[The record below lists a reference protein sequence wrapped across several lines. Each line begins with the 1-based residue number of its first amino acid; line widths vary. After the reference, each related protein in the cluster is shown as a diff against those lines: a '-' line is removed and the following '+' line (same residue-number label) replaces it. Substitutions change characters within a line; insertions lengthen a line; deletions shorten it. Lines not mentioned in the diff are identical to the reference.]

1 MKLKP
6 FGRIL
11 ICVVTAVAAMA
22 VTHSCF
28 DDSDLR
34 NSIDDLNNRVQAL
47 EDFQKKVQSDINS
60 LQELIQKIQSQV
72 TVDRVDTNS
81 DGSYTIYFSDNTE
94 VTIRNGKDGKDGQD
108 GNDGKDGQD
117 GNDGKDGQD
126 GLTPPTII
134 VMLGEDDVYYWGYQ
148 YPDGSKELILD
159 ETGKPIPVTG
169 TAPQVRINSENG
181 NWEISTDGGKTWTDT
196 GMPSAGE
203 GDSMFSDVSEDEDY
217 VYITLRGEEEPLKIP
232 KSKEIVFEFTDAP
245 EVSEFVP
252 GERKEFSFRMSGAED
267 YVISKP
273 DGWRASIEDGM
284 FVITAPA
291 AENIYA
297 EREGSV
303 SIILIASNG
312 QSFHAEHKVA
322 VRAFS
327 VSSIDLWKNTATVS
341 AYYNLAEDGIS
352 LYYRVKGTSEW
363 IAAEKDGKAFVMAPV
378 WNTTQND
385 TGLDIYS
392 IKEGTGVFAGKTYEI
407 EFRTGSSEVT
417 AASEFTTAVGDIIPN
432 GDMSGWSVKKV
443 SNKDVPYPNI
453 AGQSFWDSGNNNMIS
468 TLCQED
474 PDVPGTA
481 MLSAN
486 FMLIAFTPGNMYTGD
501 FAMSGYTAGTASFGK
516 VYDWTARP
524 KALKVDYKAT
534 VGTIDKTGG
543 NDPYAASYKDKPD
556 TSRIYAVVID
566 WTRQHGVTS
575 GYGISPTGMWDP
587 TTVTNLDEGAII
599 GYAVLDITASQT
611 DFKTEEIPFVWY
623 DTEAKPAE
631 GNYSVVISCATSK
644 RGDYLT
650 GCSTNKLWVD
660 NFSWVY

>member
-34 NSIDDLNNRVQAL
+34 NSIDDLNNRVRAL

-60 LQELIQKIQSQV
+60 LQELIQKIQSKV
-72 TVDRVDTNS
+72 TVDRVETNT

-94 VTIRNGKDGKDGQD
+94 VTIRNGK
-108 GNDGKDGQD
+108 
-117 GNDGKDGQD
+117 DGKDGQD

-203 GDSMFSDVSEDEDY
+203 GDSMFADVTEDEDY
-217 VYITLRGEEEPLKIP
+217 IYITLQGEEEPLIIP
-232 KSKEIVFEFTDAP
+232 KSKEVVFEFTDAP

-291 AENIYA
+291 AENTYA

-341 AYYNLAEDGIS
+341 AYYNFAEDGIS

-363 IAAEKDGKAFVMAPV
+363 IAAEKDGNAFVMAPA
-378 WNTTQND
+378 WDKAKND
-385 TGLDIYS
+385 AGLDIYS
-392 IKEGTGVFAGKTYEI
+392 LKEGTGVFAGKTYEF

-417 AASEFTTAVGDIIPN
+417 AASEFTTAVGDTIPN
-432 GDMSGWSVKKV
+432 GNMSGWSEKMV
-443 SNKDVPYPNI
+443 STKNVPYPNA
-453 AGQSFWDSGNNNMIS
+453 AGQSFWDSGNNSMIS
-468 TLCQED
+468 TLCQQD
-474 PDVPGTA
+474 PDNPGVA

-543 NDPYAASYKDKPD
+543 NDPSGASYKDKPD

-587 TTVTNLDEGAII
+587 TTVTSLDEGAII

>member
-72 TVDRVDTNS
+72 TVDRVETNT
-81 DGSYTIYFSDNTE
+81 DGSYTIYFSDKTE
-94 VTIRNGKDGKDGQD
+94 ITIRNG
-108 GNDGKDGQD
+108 NDGK
-117 GNDGKDGQD
+117 D

-134 VMLGEDDVYYWGYQ
+134 VMLGEDGVYYWGYQ
-148 YPDGSKELILD
+148 YPDETKELILD
-159 ETGKPIPVTG
+159 ENGKPIPVTG
-169 TAPQVRINSENG
+169 TAPQVRINPDNG

-203 GDSMFSDVSEDEDY
+203 GDSMFADVTEDEDY
-217 VYITLRGEEEPLKIP
+217 IYVTLHGEEEPLKIP

-252 GERKEFSFRMSGAED
+252 GERKELSFRMSGAED

-303 SIILIASNG
+303 SVILIASNG
-312 QSFHAEHKVA
+312 QSFHAEQKVA
-322 VRAFS
+322 VCAFS
-327 VSSIDLWKNTATVS
+327 LSSIDLWKNTATVS
-341 AYYNLAEDGIS
+341 AYYNFAEDGMS
-352 LYYRVKGTSEW
+352 LYYRVKGASEW
-363 IAAEKDGKAFVMAPV
+363 IAAEKDGNAFVMAPA
-378 WNTTQND
+378 WDKAKND
-385 TGLDIYS
+385 AGLDIYS
-392 IKEGTGVFAGKTYEI
+392 LKEGTGVFAGKTYEF

-417 AASEFTTAVGDIIPN
+417 AASEFTTAVGDTIPN
-432 GDMSGWSVKKV
+432 GNMSGWSEKKV
-443 SNKDVPYPNI
+443 STKNVPYPNA
-453 AGQSFWDSGNNNMIS
+453 AGQSFWDSGNNSMIA
-468 TLCQED
+468 TLCQQD
-474 PDVPGTA
+474 PDNPGVA

-516 VYDWTARP
+516 IYDWTARP

-543 NDPYAASYKDKPD
+543 NDPSGASYKDKPD

-611 DFKTEEIPFVWY
+611 NFKTAEIPFVWY

>member
-108 GNDGKDGQD
+108 G
-117 GNDGKDGQD
+117 
-126 GLTPPTII
+126 LTPPTII

-203 GDSMFSDVSEDEDY
+203 GDSMFADVTEDEDY
-217 VYITLRGEEEPLKIP
+217 IYITLQGEEEPLIIP
-232 KSKEIVFEFTDAP
+232 KSKEVVFEFTDAP

-291 AENIYA
+291 AENTYA

-363 IAAEKDGKAFVMAPV
+363 IASEKDGKAFVMAPV

-432 GDMSGWSVKKV
+432 GDMSGWSVKNV

-501 FAMSGYTAGTASFGK
+501 FVMSGFTGTASFGK

-534 VGTIDKTGG
+534 VGTIDKTGS
-543 NDPYAASYKDKPD
+543 NDPYAALYKDKPD

-566 WTRQHGVTS
+566 WTKQHGVTS
-575 GYGISPTGMWDP
+575 GLGDPTGMWDP
-587 TTVTNLDEGAII
+587 TTVTSLDEGAII

>member
-72 TVDRVDTNS
+72 TVDRVETNT

-94 VTIRNGKDGKDGQD
+94 ITIRNG
-108 GNDGKDGQD
+108 NDGK
-117 GNDGKDGQD
+117 D

-203 GDSMFSDVSEDEDY
+203 GDSMFADVTEDEDY
-217 VYITLRGEEEPLKIP
+217 IYITLQGEEEPLIIP
-232 KSKEIVFEFTDAP
+232 KSKEVVFEFTDAP

-291 AENIYA
+291 AENTYA

-303 SIILIASNG
+303 SVILIASNG
-312 QSFHAEHKVA
+312 QSFHAEQKVA
-322 VRAFS
+322 VCAFS
-327 VSSIDLWKNTATVS
+327 L
-341 AYYNLAEDGIS
+341 
-352 LYYRVKGTSEW
+352 
-363 IAAEKDGKAFVMAPV
+363 
-378 WNTTQND
+378 
-385 TGLDIYS
+385 
-392 IKEGTGVFAGKTYEI
+392 
-407 EFRTGSSEVT
+407 
-417 AASEFTTAVGDIIPN
+417 
-432 GDMSGWSVKKV
+432 
-443 SNKDVPYPNI
+443 
-453 AGQSFWDSGNNNMIS
+453 
-468 TLCQED
+468 
-474 PDVPGTA
+474 
-481 MLSAN
+481 
-486 FMLIAFTPGNMYTGD
+486 
-501 FAMSGYTAGTASFGK
+501 
-516 VYDWTARP
+516 
-524 KALKVDYKAT
+524 
-534 VGTIDKTGG
+534 
-543 NDPYAASYKDKPD
+543 
-556 TSRIYAVVID
+556 
-566 WTRQHGVTS
+566 
-575 GYGISPTGMWDP
+575 
-587 TTVTNLDEGAII
+587 
-599 GYAVLDITASQT
+599 AVLQSERHIRVDCCR
-611 DFKTEEIPFVWY
+611 
-623 DTEAKPAE
+623 E
-631 GNYSVVISCATSK
+631 GRQCVRDGS
-644 RGDYLT
+644 GM
-650 GCSTNKLWVD
+650 G
-660 NFSWVY
+660 

>member
-60 LQELIQKIQSQV
+60 LQELIQKIQSKV
-72 TVDRVDTNS
+72 TVDRVETNT

-94 VTIRNGKDGKDGQD
+94 VTIRNGK
-108 GNDGKDGQD
+108 
-117 GNDGKDGQD
+117 DGKDGQD

-203 GDSMFSDVSEDEDY
+203 GDSMFADVTEDEDY
-217 VYITLRGEEEPLKIP
+217 IYITLQGEEEPLIIP
-232 KSKEIVFEFTDAP
+232 KSKEVVFEFTDAP

-291 AENIYA
+291 AENTYA

-303 SIILIASNG
+303 SVILIASNG
-312 QSFHAEHKVA
+312 QSFHAEQKVA
-322 VRAFS
+322 VCAFS
-327 VSSIDLWKNTATVS
+327 LSSIDLWKNTATVS
-341 AYYNLAEDGIS
+341 AYYNFAEDGMS
-352 LYYRVKGTSEW
+352 LYYRVKGASEW
-363 IAAEKDGKAFVMAPV
+363 IAAEKDGNAFVMAPA
-378 WNTTQND
+378 WDKAKND
-385 TGLDIYS
+385 AGLDIYS
-392 IKEGTGVFAGKTYEI
+392 LKEGTGVFAGKTYEF

-417 AASEFTTAVGDIIPN
+417 AASEFTTAVGDTIPN
-432 GDMSGWSVKKV
+432 GNMSGWSEKMV
-443 SNKDVPYPNI
+443 STKNVPYPNA
-453 AGQSFWDSGNNNMIS
+453 AGQSFWDSGNNSMIS
-468 TLCQED
+468 TLCQQD
-474 PDVPGTA
+474 PDNPGVA

-486 FMLIAFTPGNMYTGD
+486 FMFIAFTPGNMYTGD
-501 FAMSGYTAGTASFGK
+501 FAMATITGTASFGK

-534 VGTIDKTGG
+534 VGT
-543 NDPYAASYKDKPD
+543 
-556 TSRIYAVVID
+556 
-566 WTRQHGVTS
+566 
-575 GYGISPTGMWDP
+575 
-587 TTVTNLDEGAII
+587 
-599 GYAVLDITASQT
+599 
-611 DFKTEEIPFVWY
+611 
-623 DTEAKPAE
+623 
-631 GNYSVVISCATSK
+631 
-644 RGDYLT
+644 
-650 GCSTNKLWVD
+650 
-660 NFSWVY
+660 

>member
-72 TVDRVDTNS
+72 TVDRVETNT

-94 VTIRNGKDGKDGQD
+94 ITIRNGK
-108 GNDGKDGQD
+108 
-117 GNDGKDGQD
+117 DGKDGQD

-169 TAPQVRINSENG
+169 TAPQVRINPDNG

-203 GDSMFSDVSEDEDY
+203 GDSMFADVTEDEDY
-217 VYITLRGEEEPLKIP
+217 IYITLQGEEEPLIIP
-232 KSKEIVFEFTDAP
+232 KSKEVVFEFTDAP

-291 AENIYA
+291 AENTYA

-312 QSFHAEHKVA
+312 QSFHAEQKVA

-327 VSSIDLWKNTATVS
+327 LSSIDLWKNTATVS
-341 AYYNLAEDGIS
+341 AYYNFAEDGIS

-363 IAAEKDGKAFVMAPV
+363 IAAEKDGNAFVMAPA
-378 WNTTQND
+378 WDKAKND
-385 TGLDIYS
+385 AGLDIYS
-392 IKEGTGVFAGKTYEI
+392 LKEGTGVFAGKTYEF

-432 GDMSGWSVKKV
+432 GDMSGWSEKMV
-443 SNKDVPYPNI
+443 STKNVPYPNA
-453 AGQSFWDSGNNNMIS
+453 AGQSFWDSGNNSMIS
-468 TLCQED
+468 TLCQQD
-474 PDVPGTA
+474 PDNPGVA

-486 FMLIAFTPGNMYTGD
+486 FMFIAFTPGNMYTGD
-501 FAMSGYTAGTASFGK
+501 FAMATITGTASFGK

-534 VGTIDKTGG
+534 VGTIDKTGSK
-543 NDPYAASYKDKPD
+543 DPLGASYKDKPD

-566 WTRQHGVTS
+566 WTKQHGVTS
-575 GYGISPTGMWDP
+575 GVGTPTGMWDP
-587 TTVTNLDEGAII
+587 TTVTSLEEGAII

>member
-72 TVDRVDTNS
+72 TVDRVDTNT

-134 VMLGEDDVYYWGYQ
+134 VMLGEDGVYYWGYQ

-417 AASEFTTAVGDIIPN
+417 AASEFTTAVGDTIPN
-432 GDMSGWSVKKV
+432 GNMSGWSEKMV
-443 SNKDVPYPNI
+443 SNSNVPYPNA
-453 AGQSFWDSGNNNMIS
+453 AGQSFWDSGNNSMIS
-468 TLCQED
+468 TLCQQD
-474 PDVPGTA
+474 PDNPGVA

-486 FMLIAFTPGNMYTGD
+486 FMFIAFTPGNMYTGD
-501 FAMSGYTAGTASFGK
+501 FAMATITGTASFGK

-534 VGTIDKTGG
+534 VGTIDKTGSK
-543 NDPYAASYKDKPD
+543 DPLGASYKDKPD

-566 WTRQHGVTS
+566 WTKQHGVTS
-575 GYGISPTGMWDP
+575 GVGTPTGMWDP
-587 TTVTNLDEGAII
+587 TTVTSLEEGAII
-599 GYAVLDITASQT
+599 GYAMLDITASQT
-611 DFKTEEIPFVWY
+611 NFKTAEIPFVWY

>member
-34 NSIDDLNNRVQAL
+34 NSIDDLNNSVQAL

-72 TVDRVDTNS
+72 TVDRVETNT

-117 GNDGKDGQD
+117 G
-126 GLTPPTII
+126 LTPPTII
-134 VMLGEDDVYYWGYQ
+134 VMLGEDGVYYWGYQ

-196 GMPSAGE
+196 QMPSTGT

-291 AENIYA
+291 AENAYA

-417 AASEFTTAVGDIIPN
+417 AASEFTTAVGDTIPN
-432 GDMSGWSVKKV
+432 GNMSGWSEKMV
-443 SNKDVPYPNI
+443 STKNVPYPNA
-453 AGQSFWDSGNNNMIS
+453 AGQSFWDSGNNSMIS
-468 TLCQED
+468 TLCQQD
-474 PDVPGTA
+474 PDNPGVA

-486 FMLIAFTPGNMYTGD
+486 FMFIAFTPGNMYTGD
-501 FAMSGYTAGTASFGK
+501 FAMATITGTASFGK

-534 VGTIDKTGG
+534 VGTIDKTGSK
-543 NDPYAASYKDKPD
+543 DPLGASYKDKPD

-566 WTRQHGVTS
+566 WTKQHGVTS
-575 GYGISPTGMWDP
+575 GVGTPTGMWDP
-587 TTVTNLDEGAII
+587 TTVTSLEEGAII

>member
-72 TVDRVDTNS
+72 TVDRVETNT

-94 VTIRNGKDGKDGQD
+94 VTIRNGNDGKDGQD

-134 VMLGEDDVYYWGYQ
+134 VMLGEDGVYYWGYQ

-417 AASEFTTAVGDIIPN
+417 AASEFTTAVGDTIPN
-432 GDMSGWSVKKV
+432 GNMSGWSEKMV
-443 SNKDVPYPNI
+443 SNSNVPYPNA
-453 AGQSFWDSGNNNMIS
+453 AGQSFWDSGNNSMIS
-468 TLCQED
+468 TLCQQD
-474 PDVPGTA
+474 PDNPGVA

-486 FMLIAFTPGNMYTGD
+486 FMFIAFTPGNMYTGD
-501 FAMSGYTAGTASFGK
+501 FAMATITGTASFGK

-534 VGTIDKTGG
+534 VGTIDKTGSK
-543 NDPYAASYKDKPD
+543 DPLGASYKDKPD

-566 WTRQHGVTS
+566 WTKQHGVTS
-575 GYGISPTGMWDP
+575 GVGTPTGMWDP
-587 TTVTNLDEGAII
+587 TTVTSLEEGAII
-599 GYAVLDITASQT
+599 GYAMLDITASQT
-611 DFKTEEIPFVWY
+611 NFKTAEIPFVWY